1 MDTMSMLRS
10 ASMVMVFFIVAIWLL
25 TIVWVIKDSAA
36 RGVSPAKWGA
46 IALIPFIG
54 AIVYSALRPPMLL
67 TDKQEQEIDFM
78 LRQRELMKYG
88 ECGRCSYPVEDDY
101 IMCPNC
107 GAQLKNMCPNCG
119 KPLKPEWNACP
130 WCCTRTPRAA
140 KTGKGRPTNGRHPKQ
155 QRQQQ
160 KPAAHSNN

>member
-10 ASMVMVFFIVAIWLL
+10 ASTVMVFFIVAIWIL
-25 TIVWVIKDSAA
+25 TIVWVIKDSSA

-46 IALIPFIG
+46 IALIPFLG
-54 AIVYSALRPPMLL
+54 AIIYSALRPPMLL

-140 KTGKGRPTNGRHPKQ
+140 KSSKGRPTGRRSKP

-160 KPAAHSNN
+160 KPAAH